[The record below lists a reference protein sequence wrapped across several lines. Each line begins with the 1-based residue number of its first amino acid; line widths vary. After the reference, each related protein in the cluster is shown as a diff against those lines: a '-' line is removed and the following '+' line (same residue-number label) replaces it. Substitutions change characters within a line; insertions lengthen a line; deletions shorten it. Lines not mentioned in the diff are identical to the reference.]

1 MQDLLP
7 RLFLQ
12 HFTATST
19 VAETPQGD
27 IAGFLIGFV
36 SQDHPEVGYI
46 HFVGVHP
53 LRRGEGLGARLYE
66 RAFEDFRS
74 RGCAVV
80 KAVTSPVNTGS
91 LAFHEAMGFTR
102 VPDPSSGS
110 EVWTDYDGPGGDRVV
125 LTRSL

>member
-27 IAGFLIGFV
+27 IAGFLVGFV

-53 LRRGEGLGARLYE
+53 QCRGEGLGARLYE

-102 VPDPSSGS
+102 VPDPSSGGD
-110 EVWTDYDGPGGDRVV
+110 VWTDYDGPGGDRVV